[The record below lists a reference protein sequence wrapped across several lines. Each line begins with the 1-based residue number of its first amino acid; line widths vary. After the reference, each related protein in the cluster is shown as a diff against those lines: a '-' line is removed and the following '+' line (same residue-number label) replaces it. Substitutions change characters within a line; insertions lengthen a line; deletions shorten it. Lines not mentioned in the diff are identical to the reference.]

1 MSKKTKRE
9 LTIWGTP
16 KSPRTVLFANKVT
29 PEFDSLMRKH
39 ATKEKCMITEMLEK
53 YQAAYLREKEREKA
67 QKEQK
72 DQEKQQK
79 ENK

>member
-1 MSKKTKRE
+1 MSKKKPE

-16 KSPRTVLFANKVT
+16 KSPRSVLFSNKVT
-29 PEFDSLMRKH
+29 PDFDKLIRKH
-39 ATKEKCMITEMLEK
+39 AAKEKSMITEMLEK

-72 DQEKQQK
+72 ESKK
-79 ENK
+79 EN